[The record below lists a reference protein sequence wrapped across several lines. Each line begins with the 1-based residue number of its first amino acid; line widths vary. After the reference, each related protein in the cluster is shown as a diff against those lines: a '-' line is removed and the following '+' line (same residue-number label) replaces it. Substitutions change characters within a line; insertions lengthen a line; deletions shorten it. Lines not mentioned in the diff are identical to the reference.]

1 MESIDHNKMLVEA
14 YIIGCF
20 RGGSYKLDESEYTPI
35 MKILD
40 ARINWVNESLQS
52 AILIDPYLFLYLS
65 VASNENPGIA
75 IIMLYTILQKLKEH
89 GHDINGARIDVNDL
103 VEIYPDH
110 LIGDNDKDIWD
121 KLWDQQKDENGRNQV
136 DQLDYWK
143 LLLD

>member
-1 MESIDHNKMLVEA
+1 MESTDHSKMLVEA
-14 YIIGCF
+14 YVIGCL
-20 RGGSYKLDESEYTPI
+20 RGGNYKLEESEYTPI

-65 VASNENPGIA
+65 VASNGNPGIA

-89 GHDINGARIDVNDL
+89 GHDINGTRIDVNDL
-103 VEIYPDH
+103 VEIYPDR

-121 KLWDQQKDENGRNQV
+121 KLWDQQKDENGHNQV

>member
-14 YIIGCF
+14 YVVGCF
-20 RGGSYKLDESEYTPI
+20 HGGNYKLVESEYTPI
-35 MKILD
+35 MKILN

-52 AILIDPYLFLYLS
+52 AILIDPYLFLFLS

-89 GHDINGARIDVNDL
+89 GHDINGTMIGVYDL
-103 VEIYPDH
+103 AEIYPDH

-121 KLWDQQKDENGRNQV
+121 KLWDQQKDENRHNRV

>member
-14 YIIGCF
+14 YVIGCL
-20 RGGSYKLDESEYTPI
+20 RGGNYKLDESEYTPI

-121 KLWDQQKDENGRNQV
+121 KLWDQQKDENGHNQV